1 MRAVRIELGGKERQL
16 KYDFNAL
23 ADFEDLMGMG
33 VSAAFQG
40 GQAGF
45 RSIRALFW
53 AGLRHKEKGL
63 TLERVGTMLS
73 KELEKGTTM
82 EDLMGYIE
90 KAMEASGMNPKPE
103 DDEEDDLVEVEEEA
117 KN

>member
-1 MRAVRIELGGKERQL
+1 MRAVRIDLGGKEREL

-40 GQAGF
+40 GQVGI
-45 RSIRALFW
+45 RTIRALFW

-63 TLERVGTMLS
+63 TLERVGKMLT
-73 KELEKGTTM
+73 KELEKGTSM

-90 KAMEASGMNPKPE
+90 KAMEASGMKPKPE
-103 DDEEDDLVEVEEEA
+103 DEEDDFDEDEEEV